1 MDFIGLFNNRTKELE
16 EEVAELT
23 VTIQELQLRLEL
35 KEKKCKELKEFLEK
49 EFELNSSYISKT
61 HLLYK
66 EIDELKA
73 KTAIAS
79 TPHNARGAGR
89 RSKVTAD
96 VIVRV
101 KDLKSE
107 GKSLSQIATLLT
119 LETGVNY
126 SKSAIKKIVDLHIKG
141 NKSCVN

>member
-1 MDFIGLFNNRTKELE
+1 M
-16 EEVAELT
+16 
-23 VTIQELQLRLEL
+23 QLQLEL
-35 KEKKCKELKEFLEK
+35 KEKKCKDLKAFLEK
-49 EFELNSSYISKT
+49 EFEINSTYISKT

-66 EIDELKA
+66 EIAELKA
-73 KTAIAS
+73 KTATAS

-89 RSKVTAD
+89 RSKITANI
-96 VIVRV
+96 IVRV

-141 NKSCVN
+141 DKLCLN

>member
-1 MDFIGLFNNRTKELE
+1 M
-16 EEVAELT
+16 
-23 VTIQELQLRLEL
+23 QLEL
-35 KEKKCKELKEFLEK
+35 KEKKCKELKAFLEK
-49 EFELNSSYISKT
+49 ECELTATYISKT
-61 HLLYK
+61 HVLYK

-73 KTAIAS
+73 KTATAS

-89 RSKVTAD
+89 KSKITAD
-96 VIVRV
+96 IIEQA
-101 KDLKSE
+101 KYLKNE